1 MVNKPLLLV
10 TGASGYLAANLLNFA
25 AEKTGF
31 LNKFSQVMLTDR
43 TLKLERLSEKFKGNT
58 RLVQVNLSQQAHL
71 DKLRTKLKE
80 IIKPNQ
86 EIYCIH
92 AARTDD
98 TEADKNLFT
107 LLREIA
113 PTYLIYFSSSA
124 VYGELRDE
132 SSATKPISEDE
143 TPSPISSYAQQKLE
157 IEKIIESE
165 FEKYLILRIS
175 NPYSREPRVKSV
187 VSVFENEIRKCPYET
202 VTLVIN
208 ADKPKQIIRDFIHID
223 DFSAA
228 LIMSINKE
236 TKGIINIGSG
246 KGVTLEEL
254 VELLRTKYKKY
265 ANLRYD
271 GALYDD
277 IKVSILDN
285 TKLRAYYKAPFTS
298 IESILN

>member
-1 MVNKPLLLV
+1 MAEKPLLLV

-71 DKLRTKLKE
+71 DKLKTKLKE
-80 IIKPNQ
+80 ILKPGQ

-98 TEADKNLFT
+98 IEADKNLFT
-107 LLREIA
+107 LLRELA

-132 SSATKPISEDE
+132 STANKAISEDEDPKPISE
-143 TPSPISSYAQQKLE
+143 YGQQKLE
-157 IEKIIESE
+157 TEKIIQAE
-165 FEKYLILRIS
+165 FEKHLILRIT
-175 NPYSREPRVKSV
+175 NPYAREPKVKSV

-202 VTLVIN
+202 VTLIIN

-223 DFSAA
+223 DFSTAV
-228 LIMSINKE
+228 IMSINKAIN
-236 TKGIINIGSG
+236 GVINISTA
-246 KGVTLEEL
+246 KGTSLEE
-254 VELLRTKYKKY
+254 VIELLRTKHKKY

-271 GALYDD
+271 GALHDD
-277 IKVSILDN
+277 IKISLLDN
-285 TKLRAYYKAPFTS
+285 TRLRAYYKANFTT